1 MFTQPIEVKKI
12 GSKLLAVILILA
24 FLGASLPA
32 GSVKAEV
39 AADDCQ
45 ETYTVKSG
53 DWLTKIA
60 ANYDGVSWSDIATA
74 NNIKGPSYTLF
85 VGQKLCIPKR
95 GSTGTGSTGG
105 TTGSTG
111 TGARITF
118 EKRSNN
124 RLVVTVTNAQA
135 RAFYFVKVDDTKQ
148 SRLEWFKLGTLR
160 TNANREGEATF
171 TLPDDLSRATDF
183 NVCLKNT
190 ANDDLLCNNASL
202 TRLSGKSSSGSSDS
216 TTRFTGTFKV
226 TRQSGRITIETTSFP
241 RNNFYN
247 VRVAEIKA
255 GMPVFTKIGT
265 LRTGSDTSGT
275 YRYELTSTFDKART
289 LRVCLKNTET
299 DAVSCVD
306 SIR

>member
-1 MFTQPIEVKKI
+1 MLTQPIDVKKI
-12 GSKLLAVILILA
+12 GSRLLAVILVLA

-32 GSVKAEV
+32 G
-39 AADDCQ
+39 AARAQSSSDCQ

-53 DWLTKIA
+53 DWLVKIA
-60 ANYDGVSWSDIATA
+60 ANYEGISWSDIATA
-74 NNIKGPSYTLF
+74 NNIKGPSYTIF
-85 VGQKLCIPKR
+85 VGQRLCIPKR
-95 GSTGTGSTGG
+95 GTTGTGSTGG
-105 TTGSTG
+105 TTGGTG

-118 EKRSNN
+118 ERKSNN
-124 RLVVTVTNAQA
+124 RLTVTVTNAQA
-135 RAFYFVKVDDTKQ
+135 RAFYFVRVDDTKQ
-148 SRLEWFKLGTLR
+148 SRLEWFRIGTLR
-160 TNANREGEATF
+160 TNADREGEATF
-171 TLPDDLSRATDF
+171 NLPDELSQARDF

-190 ANDDLLCNNASL
+190 ITDDLLCNNPRL
-202 TRLSGKSSSGSSDS
+202 TRLTGKSTGGTTDS
-216 TTRFTGTFKV
+216 TRFTGTFKV
-226 TRQSGRITIETTSFP
+226 SRSGSRLIIETSGFP
-241 RNNFYN
+241 KNSFYN

-275 YRYELTSTFDKART
+275 YRYDLTSSQERART